1 MQTNGAQSHLL
12 IPTAEPFLFPGG
24 STGVLL
30 VHGFTGTPKEMRWM
44 GEHLAGQGYTVLGV
58 RLAGHATRPEDMVRM
73 RWQDWLASVE
83 DGWHL
88 LNGLAERVF
97 LAGLSMGGALAL
109 LFASRYPVAGV
120 VAMSTPYALP
130 DDPRLPF
137 IKILRWFIPKV
148 PKGPSDWR
156 NLEAAQDHVD
166 YPAYPTRAIAE
177 LRDLLAAM
185 REALPEVMT
194 PVLLVHSRDDTGVEP
209 ANMGQIYDRLG
220 SRDKQMLFVQDC
232 GHVVTREPERER
244 IFQETERFIQR
255 IQAANP

>member
-1 MQTNGAQSHLL
+1 MQTNEVKSHLL
-12 IPTAEPFLFPGG
+12 IPTAEPFFFPGG

-44 GEHLAGQGYTVLGV
+44 GEYLAGQGHTVLGV
-58 RLAGHATRPEDMVRM
+58 RLAGHATRPADMVRM

-88 LNGLAERVF
+88 LNGVVQRIF

-130 DDPRLPF
+130 DDPRLRF
-137 IKILRWFIPKV
+137 IKVLRWVTPRV

-156 NLEAAQDHVD
+156 NLEAARDHVD
-166 YPAYPTRAIAE
+166 YPAYPARAIAE

-185 REALPEVMT
+185 RAALPEVRT
-194 PVLLVHSRDDTGVEP
+194 PVLLVHSRDDAGIDP
-209 ANMGQIYDRLG
+209 RNMQLIYDHLG
-220 SRDKQMLFVQDC
+220 SRDKEMFFVQDC
-232 GHVVTREPERER
+232 GHVVTREPERDR
-244 IFQETERFIQR
+244 IFQETERFIR
-255 IQAANP
+255 RVQAANP